1 MKKHQQV
8 YFEYYDIDPGDFIGC
23 ENCGSQAVDI
33 HHIKFRSQG
42 GQDVIEN
49 LMALCRECH
58 FEVHNGTKIK
68 TADLIEKH
76 LKNLKQTK

>member
-1 MKKHQQV
+1 MKKHKQV
-8 YFEYYDIDPGDFIGC
+8 YFDYYDIDPGDFVAC

-33 HHIKFRSQG
+33 HHLKFRSQG

-68 TADLIEKH
+68 TEDLIKKH
-76 LKNLKQTK
+76 LKNLKG

>member
-1 MKKHQQV
+1 MKAHIKVYLKH
-8 YFEYYDIDPGDFIGC
+8 FGYDTSDIILC
-23 ENCGSQAVDI
+23 ENCGKTAIDI
-33 HHIKFRSQG
+33 HHLKFRSQG

-68 TADLIEKH
+68 TEDLIEKH
-76 LKNLKQTK
+76 LKNL

>member
-8 YFEYYDIDPGDFIGC
+8 YFDYYNIDLGDFVAC
-23 ENCGSQAVDI
+23 ENCGKPGIDI
-33 HHIKFRSQG
+33 HHLKFRSQG

-68 TADLIEKH
+68 TADLIAKH
-76 LKNLKQTK
+76 LKNL

>member
-1 MKKHQQV
+1 MKKHKQV
-8 YFEYYDIDPGDFIGC
+8 YFDYYDIDPGDFIAC
-23 ENCGSQAVDI
+23 ENCGKTAIDI
-33 HHIKFRSQG
+33 HHLKFRSQG

-58 FEVHNGTKIK
+58 FEVHNGTKIN

-76 LKNLKQTK
+76 LKNL

>member
-1 MKKHQQV
+1 MKPHIKVYLKH
-8 YFEYYDIDPGDFIGC
+8 FGYDTSDTIAC
-23 ENCGSQAVDI
+23 ENCGKTAVDI
-33 HHIKFRSQG
+33 HHLKFRSQG

-68 TADLIEKH
+68 TEDLIEKH
-76 LKNLKQTK
+76 LKNL

>member
-1 MKKHQQV
+1 MKAHIKVYLKH
-8 YFEYYDIDPGDFIGC
+8 FGYDTSDIILC
-23 ENCGSQAVDI
+23 ENCGKTAIDI
-33 HHIKFRSQG
+33 HHLKFRSQG

-76 LKNLKQTK
+76 LKNL

>member
-1 MKKHQQV
+1 MKKHKQV
-8 YFEYYDIDPGDFIGC
+8 YFDYYDIHPGDFVAC
-23 ENCGSQAVDI
+23 ENCGKPGIDI
-33 HHIKFRSQG
+33 HHLKFRSQG

>member
-8 YFEYYDIDPGDFIGC
+8 YFDYYNIDKGDFVAC
-23 ENCGSQAVDI
+23 ENCGKTAVDI
-33 HHIKFRSQG
+33 HHLKFRSQG

-68 TADLIEKH
+68 TEDLVAKH
-76 LKNLKQTK
+76 LGNLKG

>member
-1 MKKHQQV
+1 MKAHIKVYLKH
-8 YFEYYDIDPGDFIGC
+8 FGYDTSDIILC
-23 ENCGSQAVDI
+23 ENCGKTAVDI
-33 HHIKFRSQG
+33 HHLKFRSQG

-68 TADLIEKH
+68 TEDLIEKH
-76 LKNLKQTK
+76 LKNL

>member
-1 MKKHQQV
+1 MKKHKQV
-8 YFEYYDIDPGDFIGC
+8 YFDYFDIDPGDFVAC
-23 ENCGSQAVDI
+23 ENCGKPGIDI
-33 HHIKFRSQG
+33 HHLKFRSQG

-76 LKNLKQTK
+76 LKNL

>member
-1 MKKHQQV
+1 MKAHIKVYLKH
-8 YFEYYDIDPGDFIGC
+8 FGYDTSDIILC
-23 ENCGSQAVDI
+23 ENCGKTAVDI
-33 HHIKFRSQG
+33 HHLKFRSQG

-68 TADLIEKH
+68 TEDLVAKH
-76 LKNLKQTK
+76 LKNL

>member
-1 MKKHQQV
+1 MKAHIKVYLKH
-8 YFEYYDIDPGDFIGC
+8 FGYDTSDIILC
-23 ENCGSQAVDI
+23 ENCGKTAIDI
-33 HHIKFRSQG
+33 HHLKFRSQG

-68 TADLIEKH
+68 TEDLVAKH
-76 LKNLKQTK
+76 LKNL

>member
-8 YFEYYDIDPGDFIGC
+8 YFDYFDIDPGDFVAC
-23 ENCGSQAVDI
+23 ENCGKPGIDI
-33 HHIKFRSQG
+33 HHLKFRSQG

-76 LKNLKQTK
+76 LKNL

>member
-1 MKKHQQV
+1 MKKHKQV
-8 YFEYYDIDPGDFIGC
+8 YFDYYDIDPGDFVAC
-23 ENCGSQAVDI
+23 ENCGRQGVDI
-33 HHIKFRSQG
+33 HHLKFRSQG

-49 LMALCRECH
+49 LMCLCRECH

>member
-1 MKKHQQV
+1 MKAHIKVYLKH
-8 YFEYYDIDPGDFIGC
+8 FGYDTSDIILC
-23 ENCGSQAVDI
+23 ENCGKTAVDI
-33 HHIKFRSQG
+33 HHLKFRSQG

-68 TADLIEKH
+68 TEDLIAKH
-76 LKNLKQTK
+76 LKNL

>member
-1 MKKHQQV
+1 MKAHIKVYLKH
-8 YFEYYDIDPGDFIGC
+8 FGYDTSDIILC
-23 ENCGSQAVDI
+23 ENCGRQGVDI
-33 HHIKFRSQG
+33 HHLKFRSQG

-68 TADLIEKH
+68 TEDLIAKH
-76 LKNLKQTK
+76 LKNL